1 MRRFLSVFLV
11 VALALSASLCWAQ
24 TGKSDKEKE
33 KQSKESV
40 KIEDLIAK
48 GEYQKA
54 IDLANKFIAAKQVTE
69 GLYIDLGV
77 AHFSLKQYPDALAAF
92 EKAAELNPFGIK
104 ALEYEATCYHEM
116 NQEDKVAD
124 TYQKILAI
132 DPTQDEV
139 RYNLGHLYEKMGK
152 MPEAMQQYDQ
162 LVSTNPGFK
171 DVACDV
177 GVMLLQKGELDKA
190 EPYLQKAVAAKP
202 DEDTPKLALA
212 QLYLKQEKY
221 DKAIPILQDYVK
233 VTKSDLYKPAVLH
246 NIAVSQMKLK
256 KYDDAVATYDQILA
270 LRPNEERA
278 LLGKA
283 QCYLE
288 LKDYAKATPI
298 LENYMKVSQD
308 EAKKKEVAKLL
319 KEIKGKK

>member
-24 TGKSDKEKE
+24 TGKSDKGKE

-92 EKAAELNPFGIK
+92 GKAAELNPFGIK
-104 ALEYEATCYHEM
+104 ALEYEATCYHVM
-116 NQEDKVAD
+116 NQEDKVVD
-124 TYQKILAI
+124 TYEKILAI
-132 DPTQDEV
+132 DPTQDEI
-139 RYNLGHLYEKMGK
+139 RYDLGHLYEKMGK

-162 LVSTNPGFK
+162 LVSINPGFK
-171 DVACDV
+171 DVAYDV
-177 GVMLLQKGELDKA
+177 GVMLMQKGELDKA
-190 EPYLQKAVAAKP
+190 EPYLQKAVTAKP

-221 DKAIPILQDYVK
+221 DKAIPMLQDYVK

-246 NIAVSQMKLK
+246 NIAVSQMKLE

-288 LKDYAKATPI
+288 LKDYAKAAPV
-298 LENYMKVSQD
+298 LEYYMKVSQD